1 MNLLLLLDMAAA
13 GRGDQVVVQSGAD
26 RLTAGELL
34 AGAWAGAKYT
44 AGASALAY
52 VGTNGLAFPLGLFAA
67 AAAGVPF
74 VPLNYRLSD
83 DQLHDLLVPLGDV
96 VVVAEGHP
104 AGALAVRGHR
114 VLEAEAFVAAAR
126 ACAAGTATGEV
137 PAESDHPAVLLH
149 TSGTTSAPKA
159 AVLRHRHLTSYVIGT
174 VEYGAAGDDEAVL
187 VSVPPYHV
195 AGLANLLSNLYL
207 GRRLVYLGQFDA
219 AGWVR
224 AVRRHRITH
233 AMVVPTMLAR
243 IADVLEGAGG
253 AGGGGGGLPSLRA
266 LSYGGARTPATVLQ
280 RVMDLLP
287 DVELTNAYGLTETS
301 STIAVL
307 GPDDHRAARDGD
319 PVAVARLASAGRV
332 LPTVEVQVRGAPEA
346 GSPGP
351 GSPGPESPGSA
362 GEIWVRGEQVSG
374 EYAGRDAVVDAE
386 GWFPTRD
393 RGWLDDEGYLFIEGR
408 SDDTII
414 RGGENIA
421 PAEIEEVLLRHPDI
435 AQCAVVGV
443 PDDEWGQRIAAA
455 VVVRPGVAMADEV
468 VREHAR
474 AHLRGSKTPDV
485 VVFVAELPYTE
496 TGKLLRRVVQADIA
510 GATLM

>member
-1 MNLLLLLDMAAA
+1 
-13 GRGDQVVVQSGAD
+13 
-26 RLTAGELL
+26 
-34 AGAWAGAKYT
+34 
-44 AGASALAY
+44 
-52 VGTNGLAFPLGLFAA
+52 
-67 AAAGVPF
+67 
-74 VPLNYRLSD
+74 
-83 DQLHDLLVPLGDV
+83 
-96 VVVAEGHP
+96 
-104 AGALAVRGHR
+104 
-114 VLEAEAFVAAAR
+114 
-126 ACAAGTATGEV
+126 
-137 PAESDHPAVLLH
+137 
-149 TSGTTSAPKA
+149 
-159 AVLRHRHLTSYVIGT
+159 VLRHRHLTSYVIGT
-174 VEYGAAGDDEAVL
+174 VEFGGARRNDVAL

-207 GRRLVYLGQFDA
+207 GRRIAYLSQFDA
-219 AGWVR
+219 AAWVA
-224 AVRRHRITH
+224 AVRRERATH

-243 IADVLEGAGG
+243 IADVLAVD
-253 AGGGGGGLPSLRA
+253 GGGLPSLRA
-266 LSYGGARTPATVLQ
+266 LSYGGARTPPAVLR

-287 DVELTNAYGLTETS
+287 EVALTNAYGLTETS

-362 GEIWVRGEQVSG
+362 GSAGEIWVRGEQVSG

-393 RGWLDDEGYLFIEGR
+393 RGWLDDEGYLYIEGR